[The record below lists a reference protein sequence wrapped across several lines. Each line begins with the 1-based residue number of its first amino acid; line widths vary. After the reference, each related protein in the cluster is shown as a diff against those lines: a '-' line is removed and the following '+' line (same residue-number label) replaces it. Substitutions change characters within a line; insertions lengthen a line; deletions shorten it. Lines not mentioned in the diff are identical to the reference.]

1 MKILECVKLNKGVP
15 MDKETFDASW
25 NLIWGVQD
33 MVRDYLFDDN
43 PAQRHEVVFLDAIDS
58 AIQEL
63 ESWKKSIINPGEK
76 SK

>member
-1 MKILECVKLNKGVP
+1 
-15 MDKETFDASW
+15 MDKDTFDASW

-43 PAQRHEVVFLDAIDS
+43 PAQRHEVVFLEAIDS

-63 ESWKKSIINPGEK
+63 ESWKEHIINGEK
-76 SK
+76 KE

>member
-1 MKILECVKLNKGVP
+1 
-15 MDKETFDASW
+15 MDNETFDASW

-43 PAQRHEVVFLDAIDS
+43 PAQRDKIDMVEAIDS

-63 ESWKKSIINPGEK
+63 NSWRKTIREVNQGGTD
-76 SK
+76 